1 MQDNLDINIIISMF
15 DEKEGLIP
23 SYFSPQVS
31 RELAEE
37 IAMASLTHSFLGTTT
52 STGDLILPFSKVKQ
66 IAFIYFY
73 SISDLRKGVIIRAS
87 ISLLFPE
94 NKKSLLYEFRSKLFK
109 LTEAY
114 TKRINIEAVDKEL
127 IEEYKAQ
134 IIEELAL
141 RAPLLHLPSELSFF
155 QYQLTKQQLQLLK
168 DELQKASWSVM
179 VAEDLRPDFMEF
191 SQTLLT
197 LASQEKLPQ
206 APEMYHL
213 LMITTILKGRFKEC
227 LEIYQKAEKWGFS
240 PEMAALYAFCLFR
253 TGKILEAIDIWE
265 HLRSLDQLSQTTRV
279 QVLSFL
285 SEVYL
290 MRGNPNLS
298 IELAKAAFQI
308 AEEEG
313 SAATL
318 PAYHALSYYYI
329 LNGEYTK
336 SGEILQEALKV
347 VEQVGDR
354 YWKAWLLDKLA
365 FQTYYQGGGTSE
377 TNLLFY
383 EAFEY
388 FKELD
393 NHHAQA
399 IVNFHI
405 GDIWRIQGQFD
416 LAFKQLT
423 NSLEII
429 EEYNDSFTRAQIL
442 CNLGTLFSKKDT
454 HRSLDY
460 FREANILAEE
470 MHDNYAIIN
479 SLLGIADALKRLAEY
494 DSALKHLKTAQTLS
508 QQISDKKNLIRAQ
521 VEIGEIYLLLNEPA
535 RAEGWITSAVSSL
548 EILNLEEELVI
559 RAHLL
564 LARIHSYNTNFK
576 QASEH
581 IDLAERIANK
591 LNSPEYKQKCQNERD
606 FIRTLQS
613 KKDH

>member
-1 MQDNLDINIIISMF
+1 MQDNLDINIVISMF
-15 DEKEGLIP
+15 DEKEGLVP
-23 SYFSPQVS
+23 SFFSPQVS

-37 IAMASLTHSFLGTTT
+37 IAMVSLTNSFLGTTT
-52 STGDLILPFSKVKQ
+52 SSGDLILPFSKVKQ

-73 SISDLRKGVIIRAS
+73 SISDLRNGVIIRAS
-87 ISLLFPE
+87 ITLLFPE
-94 NKKSLLYEFRSKLFK
+94 NKKSLLYEHQKKLFK

-114 TKRINIEAVDKEL
+114 TKRINIEAVDREL
-127 IEEYKAQ
+127 IEEYKAH
-134 IIEELAL
+134 IIEELSL

-168 DELQKASWSVM
+168 DELQKVSWSVLL
-179 VAEDLRPDFMEF
+179 AEDLRPDFMEF

-197 LASQEKLPQ
+197 LASQDKLPH

-213 LMITTILKGRFKEC
+213 LMITTILKGKFKNC
-227 LEIYQKAEKWGFS
+227 LEIYQKAEKWGFF
-240 PEMAALYAFCLFR
+240 PEMASLYAFCLFR
-253 TGKILEAIDIWE
+253 TSKILQAIDIWE
-265 HLRSLDQLSQTTRV
+265 HLRSLELSRTTRV

-298 IELAKAAFQI
+298 LELAKTALQMAKQ
-308 AEEEG
+308 EG
-313 SAATL
+313 PAATL
-318 PAYHALSYYYI
+318 PAYHALSYFYI
-329 LNGEYTK
+329 LNGEYTR
-336 SGEILQEALKV
+336 SSEILEEALKV

-354 YWKAWLLDKLA
+354 YWKAWFLDKLA
-365 FQTYYQGGGTSE
+365 LQTYYQGGGTSE

-383 EAFEY
+383 EALEY
-388 FKELD
+388 FKELE
-393 NHHAQA
+393 NLHAQA

-429 EEYNDSFTRAQIL
+429 QEYNDSFTRAQIL
-442 CNLGTLFSKKDT
+442 CNLGTLFLKKDT
-454 HRSLDY
+454 NRSLDY
-460 FREANILAEE
+460 FKEANILAEE
-470 MHDNYAIIN
+470 MHDSYAIIN
-479 SLLGIADALKRLAEY
+479 SLLGMGDALKRLAEY
-494 DSALKHLKTAQTLS
+494 DSALNYLKTAQSLS
-508 QQISDKKNLIRAQ
+508 QQTSDKKSLIRAQ
-521 VEIGEIYLLLNEPA
+521 VEIGEIYLLLNEIS

-548 EILNLEEELVI
+548 ELLNLEEELVI

-564 LARIHSYNTNFK
+564 LARILSYNANFK

-591 LNSPEYKQKCQNERD
+591 LSSPEYKQKCQSERD
-606 FIRTLQS
+606 FIGTLQR
-613 KKDH
+613 KKDR